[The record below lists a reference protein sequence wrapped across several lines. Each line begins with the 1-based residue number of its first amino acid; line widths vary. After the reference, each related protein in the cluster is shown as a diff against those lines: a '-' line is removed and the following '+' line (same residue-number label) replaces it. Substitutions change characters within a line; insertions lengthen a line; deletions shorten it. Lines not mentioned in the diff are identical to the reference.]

1 MTRAR
6 AGGLLVHAAQWRAW
20 SAGWRIRLEEE
31 TERERTYS
39 CSYLDADGRGQE
51 LALQFSTALFLARA
65 REGTGRPVMPA
76 HVAFAQP
83 APRSHR
89 WDHPTT
95 QATADRTPV

>member
-1 MTRAR
+1 MFRTRWSDATSR
-6 AGGLLVHAAQWRAW
+6 YLSLVTTNGQL
-20 SAGWRIRLEEE
+20 RLEEE